1 MADRIAVLRAGRIE
15 QVGDP
20 LTLYDEP
27 ANEFVARFIGSPP
40 MNVVDA
46 RWAHGQLALGEDLR
60 LPAPPG
66 LAGRHGDA
74 VRLGIRPEHLV
85 LRTGDAP
92 LPPDVPSLQLRVS
105 AVDSLGSITEL
116 HGSVPGAFDASPWL
130 ARLSGRHRAAPGEE
144 LTLSWQPSHAHLF
157 DPASGARLSRISIA
171 TPAAR
176 PSHRHEH

>member
-1 MADRIAVLRAGRIE
+1 
-15 QVGDP
+15 
-20 LTLYDEP
+20 
-27 ANEFVARFIGSPP
+27 
-40 MNVVDA
+40 
-46 RWAHGQLALGEDLR
+46 
-60 LPAPPG
+60 
-66 LAGRHGDA
+66 
-74 VRLGIRPEHLV
+74 
-85 LRTGDAP
+85 
-92 LPPDVPSLQLRVS
+92 VPSLQLRVS